1 MMQRLIRGM
10 RRALG
15 LHHPGRNLEVW
26 TDDVFIVSYPKS
38 GNTWTRF
45 LIANLLHPKE
55 PVNFGNIDRL
65 IPELAGLTKRQLER
79 VPRPRIMKSHE
90 YFDARFRK
98 VIYIVRDP
106 RDVVVSQFHF
116 FRKRRRIADDYS
128 IEQFV
133 SRFVAGATSDYGS
146 WSDNVAS
153 WLATRQN
160 SPSFLLLRYE
170 DMLARTGEELTR
182 VASFLGVRA
191 TPDLLAQA
199 VERCSADQMRKLE
212 GTNATAMVVK
222 DMRQDIPFVRA
233 AKSGGWRTE
242 LPEPAIAELEAR
254 WGHLMTYL
262 GYELLSPARTTN
274 SDSRFVETILN
285 GPSR

>member
-55 PVNFGNIDRL
+55 LVNFGNIDRL

>member
-1 MMQRLIRGM
+1 MIRKLIRGTQL
-10 RRALG
+10 ALG
-15 LHHPGRNLEVW
+15 LQHPGRNLEVW
-26 TDDVFIVSYPKS
+26 PDDVFLVSYPKS
-38 GNTWTRF
+38 GNTWARF
-45 LIANLLHPKE
+45 LIANLLHPEE

-65 IPELAGLTKRQLER
+65 IPGLAGLTKRQLER
-79 VPRPRIMKSHE
+79 VPRPRILKSHE
-90 YFDARFRK
+90 DFEARFPK

-116 FRKRRRIADDYS
+116 LRKRRRIADDYS

-170 DMLARTGEELTR
+170 DMLARTGKELTR

-199 VERCSADQMRKLE
+199 VDRCSADQMRKLE
-212 GTNATAMVVK
+212 GTNATAMVTKVG
-222 DMRQDIPFVRA
+222 RQDIPFVRA

-242 LPEPAIAELEAR
+242 LPEPSIAQLEAQ

-262 GYELLSPARTTN
+262 GYELRFPAGTAN
-274 SDSRFVETILN
+274 SDSRFMETMRN
-285 GPSR
+285 GPSQ

>member
-1 MMQRLIRGM
+1 
-10 RRALG
+10 
-15 LHHPGRNLEVW
+15 
-26 TDDVFIVSYPKS
+26 
-38 GNTWTRF
+38 
-45 LIANLLHPKE
+45 
-55 PVNFGNIDRL
+55 
-65 IPELAGLTKRQLER
+65 
-79 VPRPRIMKSHE
+79 MKSHE

-191 TPDLLAQA
+191 TPDLLARA

-212 GTNATAMVVK
+212 GTDATAMVVK

-242 LPEPAIAELEAR
+242 LPEPAIAHLEAQ

-285 GPSR
+285 GPPR